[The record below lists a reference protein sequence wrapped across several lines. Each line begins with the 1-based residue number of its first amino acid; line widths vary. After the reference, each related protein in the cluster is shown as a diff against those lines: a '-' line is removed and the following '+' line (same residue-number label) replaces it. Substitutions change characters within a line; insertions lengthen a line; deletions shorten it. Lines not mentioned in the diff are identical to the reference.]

1 MSFTPRTMTS
11 LAKTAYNLRPRMVQ
25 FSTEALVVRHDLK
38 EQEFVVEIGKSEF
51 VFHGSHA
58 WFLTFIAITSFT
70 DKAYLAYD
78 TTKTGSVIMH
88 HTEVPS
94 AFRGKGV
101 AKILAKV
108 SLIIAEYECRVLM

>member
-1 MSFTPRTMTS
+1 MNLS
-11 LAKTAYNLRPRMVQ
+11 LIVLL
-25 FSTEALVVRHDLK
+25 SL
-38 EQEFVVEIGKSEF
+38 
-51 VFHGSHA
+51 
-58 WFLTFIAITSFT
+58 T

-78 TTKTGSVIMH
+78 TTSSGSVILH

-108 SLIIAEYECRVLM
+108 SYFCASSLITLLNHNVLL

>member
-1 MSFTPRTMTS
+1 MNLS
-11 LAKTAYNLRPRMVQ
+11 LIVLL
-25 FSTEALVVRHDLK
+25 S
-38 EQEFVVEIGKSEF
+38 S
-51 VFHGSHA
+51 
-58 WFLTFIAITSFT
+58 T

-78 TTKTGSVIMH
+78 TTNSGSVILH

-108 SLIIAEYECRVLM
+108 SIISVHLLSHKGLL